1 MIRDRGSGVGT
12 CVLPTG
18 HDDNLVRLV
27 LRPFARVTAAY
38 NLADDAAEEVAVRPD
53 DAPAAQ
59 RLLLALGHDAYC
71 TGGRTCSSGG
81 GVSGYTDTMA
91 DDDPTVLWRMTRGRS
106 SAHAT
111 IIPGPSQTTITWFF
125 DGVMDRVENYDS
137 VGLALARADD
147 IKGVLLRD
155 GWTEA

>member
-1 MIRDRGSGVGT
+1 MHPQVNVFRSRSVITSLYWRADPLVTGRLSRYTGT
-12 CVLPTG
+12 
-18 HDDNLVRLV
+18 
-27 LRPFARVTAAY
+27 
-38 NLADDAAEEVAVRPD
+38 VAN
-53 DAPAAQ
+53 
-59 RLLLALGHDAYC
+59 
-71 TGGRTCSSGG
+71 
-81 GVSGYTDTMA
+81 
-91 DDDPTVLWRMTRGRS
+91 DDPTVLWRMTRGRS

>member
-1 MIRDRGSGVGT
+1 M
-12 CVLPTG
+12 
-18 HDDNLVRLV
+18 
-27 LRPFARVTAAY
+27 LRPVARVATADY
-38 NLADDAAEEVAVRPD
+38 LAHHSTKEVAIGRHH
-53 DAPAAQ
+53 APAAQ
-59 RLLLALGHDAYC
+59 RLSLVFGHGAIVPTASVLV
-71 TGGRTCSSGG
+71 TGC
-81 GVSGYTDTMA
+81 VPKYTEPMA
-91 DDDPTVLWRMTRGRS
+91 EDDPTVLWRMTRGRS

-111 IIPGPSQTTITWFF
+111 IIPGLSQTTITWFF